1 MVLLT
6 GVKEGWC
13 RVHADNIYVLGH
25 SYSETVDRW
34 EQVLGLL
41 EKNNL
46 KLSPKKTACFPDRLD
61 LLGWIKEGEFLV
73 PDPHRQNTLLTA
85 SRPKTIKELRSF
97 LGTYHTFYKCQE
109 KQNTLLAPLTK
120 MVSNN
125 PPSSQKI
132 EWTEELTCSF
142 EKAKAAAKNLD
153 KLYTPKPSDQLAL
166 TSDYAEKGTNM
177 KAGVSATLW
186 AMPVAGKDWK
196 VVARMSSELTPQ
208 QLQLHPCDGEATAVF
223 MAAKNPAF
231 SVPIKASL
239 KETLAL
245 VDSKPLVEAA
255 KLLENGKFLASR
267 LINNV
272 LATISELNLK
282 FHHLSGKMGKNCP
295 DDFASRFPAK

>member
-1 MVLLT
+1 MGFHSPFGDNYVFLRSPQGLINQSEELEILVKVVLLT

-125 PPSSQKI
+125 PPSSQKN
-132 EWTEELTCSF
+132 EWTEELTASF
-142 EKAKAAAKNLD
+142 QKAKAAAKIWTD
-153 KLYTPKPSDQLAL
+153 FTLY
-166 TSDYAEKGTNM
+166 
-177 KAGVSATLW
+177 
-186 AMPVAGKDWK
+186 
-196 VVARMSSELTPQ
+196 
-208 QLQLHPCDGEATAVF
+208 
-223 MAAKNPAF
+223 MA
-231 SVPIKASL
+231 
-239 KETLAL
+239 
-245 VDSKPLVEAA
+245 
-255 KLLENGKFLASR
+255 
-267 LINNV
+267 
-272 LATISELNLK
+272 
-282 FHHLSGKMGKNCP
+282 
-295 DDFASRFPAK
+295 